1 MAMRIDASS
10 GYTHS
15 IQRSS
20 ISEQTFR
27 KIAKDDIVV
36 YVLLPSAQPTHPER
50 EWHGRVL
57 YIGGEAVIVAVL
69 DEGYTGEMETVKH
82 SQIIAVKKAL

>member
-10 GYTHS
+10 GYTRS
-15 IQRSS
+15 MQRSS
-20 ISEQTFR
+20 ISEHTFR

-57 YIGGEAVIVAVL
+57 YIGGEAVIVTVL

-82 SQIIAVKKAL
+82 SQIVAVKKAL

>member
-1 MAMRIDASS
+1 MRIDASS
-10 GYTHS
+10 DHWPAP
-15 IQRSS
+15 RKSS
-20 ISEQTFR
+20 ISEQAFR
-27 KIAKDDIVV
+27 RIAKDDIVV
-36 YVLLPSAQPTHPER
+36 YILLPSAQPTHPER

-82 SQIIAVKKAL
+82 SQIVAVKKV

>member
-1 MAMRIDASS
+1 MAMRIEASS
-10 GYTHS
+10 DYNYS
-15 IQRSS
+15 PRRSS
-20 ISEQTFR
+20 ISEHTFR
-27 KIAKDDIVV
+27 RIAKDDIVV
-36 YVLLPSAQPTHPER
+36 YILPPSAQPTHPER

-82 SQIIAVKKAL
+82 SQIVAIKKA

>member
-1 MAMRIDASS
+1 MAMRIEASS
-10 GYTHS
+10 DYNYFPGK
-15 IQRSS
+15 SS
-20 ISEQTFR
+20 ISEHTFR
-27 KIAKDDIVV
+27 RIAKDDIVA
-36 YVLLPSAQPTHPER
+36 YVLPPSAQPTHPER

-82 SQIIAVKKAL
+82 SQIVAVKKA